1 MAHTGTSPSLV
12 LELHLFVPT
21 EITCWSDGLVPEGEE
36 EYVEEIIG
44 LVEDNLLSLA
54 GDYFPNAEK
63 VTVARSEHNVAAE
76 AWYPVEEWGLIPH
89 NSGDSE
95 IEAALDL
102 LITRAHHMAEEEIE
116 RWDAE
121 KRLSEQ

>member
-1 MAHTGTSPSLV
+1 MTHTGTSPSLV

-36 EYVEEIIG
+36 EYVEEMIG

-54 GDYFPNAEK
+54 GDYFPNAE
-63 VTVARSEHNVAAE
+63 VTVTCSEHGGTAE
-76 AWYPVEEWGLIPH
+76 AWYIKDGGMYPCDLSSDTEV
-89 NSGDSE
+89 
-95 IEAALDL
+95 EAALDL

-116 RWDAE
+116 RRDAE

>member
-36 EYVEEIIG
+36 EYVEEMIG

-54 GDYFPNAEK
+54 GDYFPNAE
-63 VTVARSEHNVAAE
+63 VTVTCSEHGGLAE
-76 AWYPVEEWGLIPH
+76 AWYPVEGCGLIPH
-89 NSGDSE
+89 GSGDSE
-95 IEAALDL
+95 IEAALYL
-102 LITRAHHMAEEEIE
+102 LIERAQHMAEEEIE
-116 RWDAE
+116 RRDAE